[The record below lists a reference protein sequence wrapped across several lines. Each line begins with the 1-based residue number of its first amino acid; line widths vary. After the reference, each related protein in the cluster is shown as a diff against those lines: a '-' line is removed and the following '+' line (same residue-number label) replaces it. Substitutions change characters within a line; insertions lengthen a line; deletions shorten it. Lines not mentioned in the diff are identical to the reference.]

1 MTLITGATAVSI
13 ADHIFAYSPRIDFSA
28 YASGAE
34 AVALNFTS
42 PNDFFVCTVTNS
54 IDSGSWAAN
63 DIIAVIYRGNGET
76 IYQSKWGVNA
86 TTLGQNQATDPIRIV
101 LPPNTVFKAVLSLQ
115 SATAMVGSGSVVLVG
130 KKIGGPLA

>member
-1 MTLITGATAVSI
+1 MTLITGATAVSVG
-13 ADHIFAYSPRIDFSA
+13 DNIFAYSTRIDFSA

-42 PNDFFVCTVTNS
+42 PNDFYLCVVSNS
-54 IDSGSWAAN
+54 IDSGSWAAS

-130 KKIGGPLA
+130 EKIGGSLG